1 MSEEQIAFHVAYASV
16 DARNGEDPTAEAE
29 GILRAERVLAAFR
42 GFDGDEAVLLIPV
55 TDGEAVVALDADD
68 RLRFDLTVEQLRA
81 LFTAAGLTLHL
92 GLDEDAL
99 ETVDAELDE
108 EFAAAFEQLDDA
120 AASPEDLAGFGMP
133 DDADAADDELAETDF
148 AMSSVHVAEF
158 SRRGPW
164 GARLMAQLLGV
175 EVDYLEAGEWS
186 AYRYVT
192 DEPHATVAG
201 SAADHPIIEV
211 NVPGDWGG
219 AWVEVTARGGR
230 AGMFWPNAERLTR
243 PVLDIGALAVPE
255 SAEVYR
261 RMLTEADGT
270 AEQLLV
276 LAQGDPLDHDAA
288 ARACAPEA
296 LGGTA
301 GERERL
307 MAFVAAFGVPDA
319 LVSTVLTQGSSAAA
333 DAGTDEAAEPD
344 AGAGDT
350 LDLVTAPQRFAP
362 AGWPRTL
369 GGLLVGGI
377 GETFPLIR
385 RETPLARATAFLR
398 ARPRLGAAVGYGELA
413 AGIAAVRA
421 RSPLMRGVGVLL
433 VIDAVVDLAVWARRM
448 RSR

>member
-16 DARNGEDPTAEAE
+16 DSRNGEDPTAEAE
-29 GILRAERVLAAFR
+29 GILRAERVLAASR

-55 TDGEAVVALDADD
+55 TDSEAIVALDADD
-68 RLRFDLTVEQLRA
+68 RLRFDLAVEQLRA
-81 LFTAAGLTLHL
+81 LFTAAGLALHL
-92 GLDEDAL
+92 GVDDDAL
-99 ETVDAELDE
+99 ETVDAELD
-108 EFAAAFEQLDDA
+108 DA
-120 AASPEDLAGFGMP
+120 AVSSEDLAGFGMP
-133 DDADAADDELAETDF
+133 DDADAADDESVETDF

-175 EVDYLEAGEWS
+175 QVDYLEAGDWS

-192 DEPHATVAG
+192 DEPRATVAG
-201 SAADHPIIEV
+201 SSADHPIIEV

-230 AGMFWPNAERLTR
+230 TGMFWPNAERLTR
-243 PVLDIGALAVPE
+243 PVLDIDALAVPE

-301 GERERL
+301 GARERVI
-307 MAFVAAFGVPDA
+307 AFVAAFGVPSA
-319 LVSTVLTQGSSAAA
+319 LISAVLTQGSSAAA
-333 DAGTDEAAEPD
+333 DAAAGDAEEPD
-344 AGAGDT
+344 AGAGGA
-350 LDLVTAPQRFAP
+350 LDLLTAPQRFAP

-377 GETFPLIR
+377 GETFPLTR
-385 RETPLARATAFLR
+385 RETPLARTTAFLR